1 MITEEHFF
9 MSDNIYFI
17 MVIDDHPIIHD
28 GLDILFAKD
37 AQFKITGHARSA
49 AETMDQLDMGLPD
62 IAIIDLSMGDLDGT
76 YLVQRIHS
84 KYPKLKML
92 VYTMSEEILFAE
104 RSANAGASGY
114 VMKTA
119 PPATLKVAIRTIME
133 GGLYFSEGILAKI
146 ERTLNGRNSGSH
158 TIIDTLSN
166 REMDIFKL
174 LGEGLDA
181 VAMSEKLNISRNTVD
196 THRINI
202 KNKLDLPSGK
212 ALERLAY
219 EVIKQGQLPD

>member
-1 MITEEHFF
+1 MNNDTY
-9 MSDNIYFI
+9 SI

-28 GLDILFAKD
+28 GLDLLFAKD
-37 AQFKITGHARSA
+37 PHFNITGHAQSTTEA
-49 AETMDQLDMGLPD
+49 MSLLKKGLPD

-76 YLVQRIHS
+76 YLIQRIHS
-84 KYPKLKML
+84 KYPALKML

-104 RSANAGASGY
+104 RTAHAGASGY
-114 VMKTA
+114 MMKTT
-119 PPATLKVAIRTIME
+119 PPSTLKVAIRTIME
-133 GGLYFSEGILAKI
+133 GGLYFSTDITAKI
-146 ERTLNGRNSGSH
+146 ERKLNGRNSGSH
-158 TIIDTLSN
+158 NIIDTLSN

-174 LGEGLDA
+174 LGEGFDA
-181 VAMSEKLNISRNTVD
+181 GGISEKLNISRNTVD

-219 EVIKQGQLPD
+219 EVIQQGKLP

>member
-1 MITEEHFF
+1 
-9 MSDNIYFI
+9 

-37 AQFKITGHARSA
+37 PQFDISGHAHSA
-49 AETMDQLDMGLPD
+49 AEAVSLLEIGLPD
-62 IAIIDLSMGDLDGT
+62 IVIIDLSMGDLDGT
-76 YLVQRIHS
+76 YLIQRIHS
-84 KYPKLKML
+84 QYPELKML
-92 VYTMSEEILFAE
+92 VYTMSEELLFAE
-104 RSANAGASGY
+104 RTANAGASGY
-114 VMKTA
+114 VMKTT
-119 PPATLKVAIRTIME
+119 PPPILKIAIRTIME
-133 GGLYFSEGILAKI
+133 GGLYFSPDITEKI
-146 ERTLNGRNSGSH
+146 ERKRNGRNSGSH
-158 TIIDTLSN
+158 SIIDTLSN

-181 VAMSEKLNISRNTVD
+181 VTIGAKLNISRNTVD

-219 EVIKQGQLPD
+219 EVIQKGQLPEKGQAGQ

>member
-1 MITEEHFF
+1 
-9 MSDNIYFI
+9 

-28 GLDILFAKD
+28 GLDTLFAKD
-37 AQFKITGHARSA
+37 PHFNITGHARSA
-49 AETMDQLDMGLPD
+49 TEAMNQLKKGLPD
-62 IAIIDLSMGDLDGT
+62 IVIIDLSMGDLDGT

-84 KYPKLKML
+84 KYPRLKLL

-104 RSANAGASGY
+104 RTANAGASGY
-114 VMKTA
+114 VMKTS
-119 PPATLKVAIRTIME
+119 PPNTLKVAIRTIME
-133 GGLYFSEGILAKI
+133 DGLYFSPDINAKI
-146 ERTLNGRNSGSH
+146 ERKLNGRNSGSH
-158 TIIDTLSN
+158 NIIDTLSN

-181 VAMSEKLNISRNTVD
+181 GAISEKLNISRNTVD

-212 ALERLAY
+212 ALERMAF
-219 EVIKQGQLPD
+219 EVIQQGKLPEKGQAGQ